1 MITLFMLPLKSRFG
15 ADPLGLFA
23 GKWRFP
29 LLGGTEAIN
38 EGDTEGLDWTVREGR
53 ILLLPLK
60 AYKLLGFGGELVQ
73 RIFSSRTNKQ

>member
-1 MITLFMLPLKSRFG
+1 MWRWGAAISLLLLPLKSRFG

-23 GKWRFP
+23 SKWRFP

-38 EGDTEGLDWTVREGR
+38 EGDTEGMDWTMREGV

-60 AYKLLGFGGELVQ
+60 A
-73 RIFSSRTNKQ
+73 